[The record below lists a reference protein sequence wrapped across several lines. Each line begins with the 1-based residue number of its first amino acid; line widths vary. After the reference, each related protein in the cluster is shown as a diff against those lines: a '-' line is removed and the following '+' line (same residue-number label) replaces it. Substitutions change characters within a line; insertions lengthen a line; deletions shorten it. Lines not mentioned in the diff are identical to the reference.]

1 MPARV
6 ACYNKPMSMH
16 EHPHVQA
23 GVARAADHA
32 LSEHLAR
39 WCAAFDLDLTAGLQV
54 RRLDDLDFVDATRPL
69 LLVAS
74 GVGAEA
80 FHQAAARLRKRYG
93 DAHEVRFILPGA
105 AAPSDCT
112 VGELSEVLLH
122 LQPETVYVPPLDRLA
137 DVQSYDTLEY
147 IVARLR
153 GPGGCPW
160 DREQT
165 HQSLKPFMLEEAHEA
180 LEALDS
186 GDMARFSEELGDL
199 ALQVVLHA
207 QLAREAGHFSMDE
220 VFASIN
226 AKLVRRH
233 PHVFGDVQVS
243 GAAEVLRNWDAIK
256 RHEKGEQGERASALD
271 GIPIT
276 LPALAYA
283 QELGRRAARLG
294 FDWPD
299 VGGVLQKVHEE
310 LRELEREIAAH
321 PPEEGAH
328 GHMRLREELGD
339 VLFALVN
346 LARWLRVDAEEAL
359 RETNRRFRERFLKM
373 EEQALAQGRPLER
386 MSLDELEQLWQEAK
400 RTNG

>member
-1 MPARV
+1 
-6 ACYNKPMSMH
+6 MSTH
-16 EHPHVQA
+16 EQPLVQA
-23 GVARAADHA
+23 DAARAATQP
-32 LSEHLAR
+32 LPEHLAR
-39 WCAAFDLDLTAGLQV
+39 WCAAFDLDLGTGLQI
-54 RRLDDLDFVDATRPL
+54 RQFDDLDFIDATRPL
-69 LLVAS
+69 LLFGSTAGS
-74 GVGAEA
+74 DTRS
-80 FHQAAARLRKRYG
+80 AAGRLRKRYG
-93 DAHEVRFILPGA
+93 EAHPVHLLLPGEA
-105 AAPSDCT
+105 VPSVCT
-112 VGELSEVLLH
+112 LAELEEALLR
-122 LQPETVYVPPLDRLA
+122 LEPEAVYVPPLDRLA
-137 DVQSYDTLEY
+137 DVQAYDTLEY

-186 GDMARFSEELGDL
+186 GDTARFSEELGDL

-256 RHEKGEQGERASALD
+256 RHEKGEQGERASVLD

-283 QELGRRAARLG
+283 QALGRRAARLG

-299 VGGVLQKVHEE
+299 MRGVLHKVHEE
-310 LRELEREIAAH
+310 LQELEREIVAH
-321 PPEEGAH
+321 PPGEAPH
-328 GHMRLREELGD
+328 GHPRLREELGD
-339 VLFALVN
+339 VLFALAN

-359 RETNRRFRERFLKM
+359 RETNRRFRDRFLKM
-373 EEQALAQGRPLER
+373 EEQAVAQGRPLER

-400 RTNG
+400 RTS

>member
-1 MPARV
+1 MNTHAHSLAGPDAARG
-6 ACYNKPMSMH
+6 A
-16 EHPHVQA
+16 
-23 GVARAADHA
+23 ARP
-32 LSEHLAR
+32 LPERLAR
-39 WCAAFDLDLTAGLQV
+39 WCTAFDLDLGAGLQI
-54 RRLDDLDFVDATRPL
+54 RQFDDLDFFDATRPL
-69 LLVAS
+69 LLFGCATGS
-74 GVGAEA
+74 DPRS
-80 FHQAAARLRKRYG
+80 AAGRLRKRYG
-93 DAHEVRFILPGA
+93 DIHRVRYLRPGE

-112 VGELSEVLLH
+112 LTELEEALPRLEPEV
-122 LQPETVYVPPLDRLA
+122 VYVPPLDRLA
-137 DVQSYDTLEY
+137 DVQSYNTLEY

-180 LEALDS
+180 LEALDA

-256 RHEKGEQGERASALD
+256 RHEKGELGARASVLD

-283 QELGRRAARLG
+283 QALGRRAARLG

-299 VGGVLQKVHEE
+299 VHGVLHKVYEE
-310 LRELEREIAAH
+310 LQELEREIAAH
-321 PPEEGAH
+321 PPEEGPH
-328 GHMRLREELGD
+328 GHPRLREELGD

-359 RETNRRFRERFLKM
+359 RETNRRFRERFLQI
-373 EEQALAQGRPLER
+373 EEQAVAQGRPLER

-400 RTNG
+400 RRNG